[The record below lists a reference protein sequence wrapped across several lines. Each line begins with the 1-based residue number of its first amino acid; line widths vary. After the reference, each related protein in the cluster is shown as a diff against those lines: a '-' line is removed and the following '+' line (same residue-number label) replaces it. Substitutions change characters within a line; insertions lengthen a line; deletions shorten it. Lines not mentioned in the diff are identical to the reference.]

1 MNIDVEIYIKNFI
14 NFFEKNPN
22 ELMELIGEDLKEVFF
37 EKVKELCY
45 KNLEAGNE
53 LIPTRSQLIDI
64 VVSMKKKP
72 KGVLTLDGVFIETK
86 YGLFSL
92 N

>member
-14 NFFEKNPN
+14 NFFENNPN
-22 ELMELIGEDLKEVFF
+22 DLMELIGVEFKEVFY

-45 KNLEAGNE
+45 KNLESGQD
-53 LIPTRSQLIDI
+53 LIPTKSQLIQLVAELKNLQKQEI
-64 VVSMKKKP
+64 K
-72 KGVLTLDGVFIETK
+72 LEGVFFDTG

>member
-22 ELMELIGEDLKEVFF
+22 ELMELIGEDLKEVFY

-45 KNLEAGNE
+45 KNLDAGLD
-53 LIPTRSQLIDI
+53 LIPTRTQLIDI
-64 VVSMKKKP
+64 VVSLKKNP
-72 KGVLTLDGVFIETK
+72 KGILTLDGVFIETK

>member
-22 ELMELIGEDLKEVFF
+22 DLMELIGEELKEVFY

-45 KNLEAGNE
+45 KNFEAGVDH
-53 LIPTRSQLIDI
+53 IPTKTQLIDI
-64 VVSMKKKP
+64 VVSIKKNP
-72 KGVLTLDGVFIETK
+72 KSSLTLDGVFIETK

>member
-37 EKVKELCY
+37 EKVREVCY

-53 LIPTRSQLIDI
+53 LIPTRSQLIDV

>member
-37 EKVKELCY
+37 EKVREVCY

-53 LIPTRSQLIDI
+53 LIPTRSQLIDV

-72 KGVLTLDGVFIETK
+72 KGVLTLDGVFVETK

>member
-22 ELMELIGEDLKEVFF
+22 ELMELIGEDLKEVFY
-37 EKVKELCY
+37 EKVKEVCY

-53 LIPTRSQLIDI
+53 LIPTRSQLIDV

-72 KGVLTLDGVFIETK
+72 KGVLTLDGVFVETK